1 MKYLTNLKNK
11 YKKFDN
17 WRISRKVRKKY
28 ARKMEYDRHLE
39 LLNEKWIIKRI
50 SDGQI
55 KRREELLEKQAR
67 IREMDMLIKFLKKD
81 L

>member
-1 MKYLTNLKNK
+1 
-11 YKKFDN
+11 
-17 WRISRKVRKKY
+17 
-28 ARKMEYDRHLE
+28 MEYDRHLE